1 MNGPLG
7 GSLRQPSTQQQTSQ
21 CEPRDENGQDENKK
35 EKIIPFLQL
44 GRLVPYSDRKNMLS
58 DKGTFCQKMLIFFF
72 ITSNRRTFF
81 FPETENLNFGD

>member
-7 GSLRQPSTQQQTSQ
+7 GSLRQPSTQQQSSQ
-21 CEPRDENGQDENKK
+21 CEPRDKNGQDENKS

-58 DKGTFCQKMLIFFF
+58 DKGTFLSEDTDFFV
-72 ITSNRRTFF
+72 TSNKRTFF
-81 FPETENLNFGD
+81 FPETENFNSCN